1 MGLSGQKPRI
11 GFCLFL
17 GWFMFEC
24 PRYCEIFGPGACAGV
39 FDEKECVMSTYR
51 EESLPETL
59 QDMSDR
65 FGKPFVRHMI
75 ERFAGITLIIP
86 AKSRKTQLTRE
97 LCAFLGQDALSD
109 FLHTYGGTRIY
120 IPTLRRAK
128 IRARDMD
135 INAERDELA
144 RKGLSERA
152 LVARLATLHGLSERQ
167 VWRIL
172 KQPRTSDN
180 RKAAL

>member
-1 MGLSGQKPRI
+1 M
-11 GFCLFL
+11 
-17 GWFMFEC
+17 MC
-24 PRYCEIFGPGACAGV
+24 PRYCEIFGPGACVGV
-39 FDEKECVMSTYR
+39 FGQQP
-51 EESLPETL
+51 LPKGRGL
-59 QDMSDR
+59 
-65 FGKPFVRHMI
+65 MI

-86 AKSRKTQLTRE
+86 AKSRKTRLARE

-135 INAERDELA
+135 INTERDELA

-180 RKAAL
+180 REAAS

>member
-1 MGLSGQKPRI
+1 MGRTSCGTGKR
-11 GFCLFL
+11 FV
-17 GWFMFEC
+17 MC

-51 EESLPETL
+51 EESL
-59 QDMSDR
+59 
-65 FGKPFVRHMI
+65 
-75 ERFAGITLIIP
+75 
-86 AKSRKTQLTRE
+86 
-97 LCAFLGQDALSD
+97 
-109 FLHTYGGTRIY
+109 LHTYGGTRIY

-180 RKAAL
+180 REAAS

>member
-1 MGLSGQKPRI
+1 MGRTSCGTGKR
-11 GFCLFL
+11 FV
-17 GWFMFEC
+17 MC

-86 AKSRKTQLTRE
+86 AKSRKTRLARE
-97 LCAFLGQDALSD
+97 LCTFLGQDALSD
-109 FLHTYGGTRIY
+109 FLHTYGGCFF
-120 IPTLRRAK
+120 LFA
-128 IRARDMD
+128 
-135 INAERDELA
+135 
-144 RKGLSERA
+144 
-152 LVARLATLHGLSERQ
+152 
-167 VWRIL
+167 
-172 KQPRTSDN
+172 
-180 RKAAL
+180 

>member
-1 MGLSGQKPRI
+1 
-11 GFCLFL
+11 
-17 GWFMFEC
+17 
-24 PRYCEIFGPGACAGV
+24 
-39 FDEKECVMSTYR
+39 MSTYR

-65 FGKPFVRHMI
+65 F
-75 ERFAGITLIIP
+75 
-86 AKSRKTQLTRE
+86 
-97 LCAFLGQDALSD
+97 
-109 FLHTYGGTRIY
+109 
-120 IPTLRRAK
+120 
-128 IRARDMD
+128 ARDMD

>member
-1 MGLSGQKPRI
+1 MGRTSCGTGKR
-11 GFCLFL
+11 FV
-17 GWFMFEC
+17 MC
-24 PRYCEIFGPGACAGV
+24 PRYCEIFGPGACVGV
-39 FDEKECVMSTYR
+39 FDEKGCVMSTYR

-75 ERFAGITLIIP
+75 ERFGGITLI
-86 AKSRKTQLTRE
+86 
-97 LCAFLGQDALSD
+97 
-109 FLHTYGGTRIY
+109 
-120 IPTLRRAK
+120 
-128 IRARDMD
+128 
-135 INAERDELA
+135 AERDELA

-180 RKAAL
+180 SEAAS

>member
-11 GFCLFL
+11 GFCLSL

-24 PRYCEIFGPGACAGV
+24 PRYCEIFGPGACAG
-39 FDEKECVMSTYR
+39 
-51 EESLPETL
+51 
-59 QDMSDR
+59 
-65 FGKPFVRHMI
+65 
-75 ERFAGITLIIP
+75 
-86 AKSRKTQLTRE
+86 
-97 LCAFLGQDALSD
+97 
-109 FLHTYGGTRIY
+109 GGTRIY

-128 IRARDMD
+128 IRARDMN

-180 RKAAL
+180 REAAS

>member
-1 MGLSGQKPRI
+1 M
-11 GFCLFL
+11 
-17 GWFMFEC
+17 C

-86 AKSRKTQLTRE
+86 AKSRKTRLARE

-135 INAERDELA
+135 INTERDELA

-180 RKAAL
+180 REAAS

>member
-1 MGLSGQKPRI
+1 
-11 GFCLFL
+11 
-17 GWFMFEC
+17 
-24 PRYCEIFGPGACAGV
+24 
-39 FDEKECVMSTYR
+39 MSTYR
-51 EESLPETL
+51 EESLSETL

-86 AKSRKTQLTRE
+86 AKSRKTRLARE
-97 LCAFLGQDALSD
+97 LCTFLGQDALSD

-128 IRARDMD
+128 IRARD